1 MIVVDT
7 SGLLAAL
14 FRDQRR
20 HTECARILTSM
31 DGPFLLSPFV
41 LAELD
46 YLVAKLADVETELR
60 LLREVASGAYAVAP
74 FLAGDVQ
81 EATSVVEQYS
91 DLGIGLA
98 DASVVVIARRHRTRD
113 VLTLDERHFR
123 ALTGPGDRP
132 FRILPADAQA

>member
-14 FRDQRR
+14 FPDQRR
-20 HTECARILTSM
+20 HAECARVLTERE
-31 DGPFLLSPFV
+31 GPFILSPFV

-46 YLVAKLADVETELR
+46 YLVAKLANVETELR
-60 LLREVASGAYAVAP
+60 LLRDVASGAYALAP

-81 EATSVVEQYS
+81 EANSLIEKYS
-91 DLGIGLA
+91 DLGVGLA
-98 DASVVVIARRHRTRD
+98 DASIVVLARRHRTRD

-123 ALTGPGDRP
+123 CLPGPGEWP
-132 FRILPADAQA
+132 FRILPADGQP